1 MSDVKLTTVNVNP
14 ADVASRVPTVST
26 AVPSSNSSAT
36 VSPVSSSTAQPAFA
50 TAHAQ
55 PGAGVVKPSA
65 TSPSTSSNATSA
77 PPRAAITPQE
87 LKKQETAVQGAIKQL
102 NDYVQSTRR
111 DLHFSVDKST
121 GKTVI
126 TVIDQQT
133 QKVVRQIPGELA
145 LKLAQS
151 LQQEEPLS
159 LFKVKA

>member
-14 ADVASRVPTVST
+14 ADVAPRVST
-26 AVPSSNSSAT
+26 AVPSSNSNAS
-36 VSPVSSSTAQPAFA
+36 VSPVSSSTPQQASAV
-50 TAHAQ
+50 AHAQ
-55 PGAGVVKPSA
+55 PGSGVVKASA
-65 TSPSTSSNATSA
+65 ASPSTNSNATSA
-77 PPRAAITPQE
+77 PPKAAISPQE

>member
-1 MSDVKLTTVNVNP
+1 MVK
-14 ADVASRVPTVST
+14 AS
-26 AVPSSNSSAT
+26 AA
-36 VSPVSSSTAQPAFA
+36 
-50 TAHAQ
+50 
-55 PGAGVVKPSA
+55 
-65 TSPSTSSNATSA
+65 SPSTNSNATSA
-77 PPRAAITPQE
+77 PPKAAISPQE